1 MNGGFTMLKVGI
13 ADYGMNQWY
22 GGFYDYEQRMD
33 DIKALG
39 FDGLERLCPTDAADA
54 LQKASI
60 LAKKGMDFAT
70 CLAPTIEQ
78 KIQWTAAFGKSYI
91 WTDIIRAE
99 NLDVLCRRVNYLTE
113 TCKKYGI
120 RAAMHNHLGT
130 LVETQEQLETFLKA
144 CPDAGMVFDV
154 GHLAVAGGNVREI
167 MDKYYDRI
175 EAIHLKGWVMKDP
188 DQSNWQQR
196 GYFCGLGQGNFPVD
210 NEYVVKTALE
220 KGFDKWIFIEHDTHL
235 REPLDDLAESRE
247 ILRKWGI

>member
-1 MNGGFTMLKVGI
+1 MRKIGI
-13 ADYGMNQWY
+13 ADYGMYEWY

-33 DIKALG
+33 DLKSIG
-39 FDGLERLCPTDAADA
+39 FDGAERLSAADAAEA

-60 LAKKGMDFAT
+60 LAKRGMDFAT
-70 CLAPTIEQ
+70 CLGPNIER

-91 WTDIIRAE
+91 WTDIAPAE
-99 NLDVLCRRVNYLTE
+99 NFNELCRRVNYLTKA
-113 TCKKYGI
+113 CAAYGI

-130 LVETQEQLETFLKA
+130 LVETQEQLETFLER

-188 DQSNWQQR
+188 DQARWQQR

-210 NEYVVKTALE
+210 NEYVVKTAVE
-220 KGFDKWIFIEHDTHL
+220 KGYDKWIFVEHDTHL
-235 REPLDDLAESRE
+235 REPLEDLAESRE
-247 ILRKWGI
+247 ILRKWGV